1 MANYEKIKIVK
12 TEEKTSKTGNKFR
25 IYKTIDPE
33 TGKMIDLR
41 FTKAVKNTPEER
53 CFVIVPE
60 GGANID
66 RNKEY
71 PICWVKEVAKI
82 QPFASESPKSAGF
95 EQVTEDEL
103 AEIPV

>member
-25 IYKTIDPE
+25 IYKTIDPD
-33 TGKMIDLR
+33 TGRMIDLR

-66 RNKEY
+66 RTKEY
-71 PICWVKEVAKI
+71 PICWVKKLAKI
-82 QPFASESPKSAGF
+82 QPFASEAPKPSGF
-95 EQVTEDEL
+95 EKVSEEEL
-103 AEIPV
+103 AENPF